1 MFSLSGLSP
10 SEGKRSVSLNS
21 LIEFTI
27 VDDESGIDSS
37 SLVVDIQ
44 GSRALENLTF
54 KNGYNGEYSEINPI
68 GSNLSVIIDP
78 ESNFQTGSVVEV
90 KVQVKS
96 LSGKFFNTNY
106 VFATIKKEP
115 ELVLMSPSHGDII
128 KTQQVLYLEFKD
140 EVDGVNSGTIDVK
153 VNDVFAI
160 KGGIPQAGF
169 TQSGISEVKQI
180 TNGAIVKIDPDEHFR
195 NGDYSLNFG
204 VSDTSGNRLTKS
216 ANFKINIPIIA
227 LPSIFP
233 QSSFVG
239 RAGIKQVSDQGVG
252 DTLRIE
258 WNTPRARSYKGDVFA
273 LIYQNKDRLKIF
285 NSQPTYIAVKSTT
298 SVDIND
304 YKPGVTLSF
313 AVRAMETFFES
324 FSTSGMDLE
333 FLKFQATPRL
343 TP

>member
-180 TNGAIVKIDPDEHFR
+180 TNGAIVKIDPEEIFC
-195 NGDYSLNFG
+195 NSFFLN
-204 VSDTSGNRLTKS
+204 SCT
-216 ANFKINIPIIA
+216 
-227 LPSIFP
+227 
-233 QSSFVG
+233 SSFN
-239 RAGIKQVSDQGVG
+239 GIFYYYDDDHLTRDG
-252 DTLRIE
+252 
-258 WNTPRARSYKGDVFA
+258 ARLVVDE
-273 LIYQNKDRLKIF
+273 ILKYF
-285 NSQPTYIAVKSTT
+285 
-298 SVDIND
+298 DIKKN
-304 YKPGVTLSF
+304 
-313 AVRAMETFFES
+313 
-324 FSTSGMDLE
+324 
-333 FLKFQATPRL
+333 Q
-343 TP
+343 